1 MKSRKGFTSVT
12 VHVTATVSVALVLLL
27 LGIVATLGL
36 AASSI
41 TTDIKEHLG
50 FDVILKE
57 SATADQVNAFKQ
69 QFAKAPYVASFVYHS
84 PEEAMNTWQ
93 AEMGEDLVQ
102 LLEVNPFLPEFE
114 VNLRANYACAD
125 SLDAIVL
132 PLQKQEQVQEVNVH
146 TEMVDSVNRNIS
158 TLMLVLIV
166 AACALTPISFV
177 LINNTVRLTIY
188 SHRFTIHTMKL
199 VGASRG
205 FIRRPFMLSNLLQGA
220 LAAVVASALL
230 AAMASYVF
238 SLDPSLQ
245 AYVGWEQLAVVFAAL
260 LVIGILI
267 CLLAAWSATQ
277 RYLTRSYDELFN

>member
-27 LGIVATLGL
+27 LGIVATLGF
-36 AASSI
+36 AARSI

-50 FDVILKE
+50 FDITLKE
-57 SATADQVNAFKQ
+57 TVTADQINAFKRT
-69 QFAKAPYVASFVYHS
+69 FATAPYVASFKYHS
-84 PEEAMNTWQ
+84 PEEAMATWQ
-93 AEMGEDLVQ
+93 TEMGEDLVQ

-114 VNLRANYACAD
+114 INLRANYACAD

-132 PLQKQEQVQEVNVH
+132 PLQKNEQVQEVSVH
-146 TEMVDSVNRNIS
+146 TEVVDSVNRNIS
-158 TLMLVLIV
+158 TMMLVLIV
-166 AACALTPISFV
+166 AVCALTPISFV

-205 FIRRPFMLSNLLQGA
+205 FIRRPFVLSNLLQGII
-220 LAAVVASALL
+220 AAIVGSALL
-230 AAMASYVF
+230 AGMASYVF
-238 SLDPSLQ
+238 TLDPTLQ
-245 AYVGWEQLAVVFAAL
+245 AYVGWPQLAVVFGGM
-260 LVIGILI
+260 LVVGILL
-267 CLLAAWSATQ
+267 CLLAAWFATQ